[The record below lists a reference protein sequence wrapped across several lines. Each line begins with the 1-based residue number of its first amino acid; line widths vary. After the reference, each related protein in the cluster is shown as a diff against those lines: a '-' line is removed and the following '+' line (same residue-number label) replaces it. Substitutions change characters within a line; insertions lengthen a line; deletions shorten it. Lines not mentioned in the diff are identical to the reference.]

1 MPFHLL
7 SGVGIN
13 ASLLSPA
20 KATDFTH
27 PHFLLF
33 LSSLP
38 HDSGY
43 WLHHRKIQIFFIG
56 SIRLAILFSLRASCL
71 SGLPPKATRF
81 DATVRNYPPCTEVH
95 HHVLRIRLSHGV
107 NPLSPH
113 HRQVRHCKNGPNFP
127 GLCIHRLSYWR
138 EARHFSLSKN
148 FPAVLTVPALQ
159 ASDRHLNLTYT
170 NI

>member
-81 DATVRNYPPCTEVH
+81 DATVRNYPPCTEDTPSRTQNTAFSWSESAFASSPPGPP
-95 HHVLRIRLSHGV
+95 LQERSQLSRLMYSPVILLTGS
-107 NPLSPH
+107 PPFLIIKELSG
-113 HRQVRHCKNGPNFP
+113 CLNGPGPSGFRP
-127 GLCIHRLSYWR
+127 SSQPYIY
-138 EARHFSLSKN
+138 
-148 FPAVLTVPALQ
+148 
-159 ASDRHLNLTYT
+159 
-170 NI
+170 